1 METSFILTKSP
12 KSIGVAILLT
22 FLFGPVGLL
31 YASVQGGLI
40 MIFTPVF
47 LLILIF
53 AGLFQENLNLIF
65 LSTGLLAFF
74 FITYWLINIIWAV
87 VSVKKYNKK
96 IEDESKRQYE
106 LWDILHKRDH
116 PQIVMKISQKPSEK
130 NTSEQGINVSAKPSL
145 REWLRNNPG
154 RSVNDYYS
162 KFGI

>member
-1 METSFILTKSP
+1 
-12 KSIGVAILLT
+12 
-22 FLFGPVGLL
+22 
-31 YASVQGGLI
+31 